1 MAKDISTRKSGAGAK
16 AIAAV
21 TLVVALLLTGV
32 FMYYGVMGR
41 DMDAEGL
48 YKLLPWLPTPGENT
62 RWRQALVPGAD
73 LGETMRST
81 LTLTPAEGET
91 VTPEQLEEAVR
102 IVSFRL
108 AEAGWAGAQIEV
120 ADGKILAAISASAD
134 AVHALALLNAQGEV
148 AFATPTGEKFMT
160 GEHIARA
167 WYSPAQEAGMFALNL
182 EMTEEGKQLF
192 AEKTQELVG
201 QSISILL
208 DGQSVADPRIS
219 QALVDGFAS
228 VPGFTEEQARNLAVM
243 LRSGPLPLPVAEE
256 GHEQGAALLGEGVLD
271 RLVTALLVVV
281 ALVLV
286 FVIIRYRVGGLVV
299 AWVLALQLALMHF
312 FAALMG
318 AGYTL
323 STLLAVYGS
332 FVLAAFSV
340 LLILGGTSDDLSRG
354 RSVQQAL
361 RDSYGNAG
369 HTSLDVLGGLLALS
383 VVLIIMDTQAI
394 GNFMRILGVG
404 LLLDLVLV
412 HMVLRVLMTS
422 TIHLVGEKTSLYHRR
437 GAAKEA
443 V

>member
-1 MAKDISTRKSGAGAK
+1 
-16 AIAAV
+16 
-21 TLVVALLLTGV
+21 
-32 FMYYGVMGR
+32 
-41 DMDAEGL
+41 
-48 YKLLPWLPTPGENT
+48 
-62 RWRQALVPGAD
+62 
-73 LGETMRST
+73 
-81 LTLTPAEGET
+81 
-91 VTPEQLEEAVR
+91 
-102 IVSFRL
+102 
-108 AEAGWAGAQIEV
+108 
-120 ADGKILAAISASAD
+120 
-134 AVHALALLNAQGEV
+134 
-148 AFATPTGEKFMT
+148 
-160 GEHIARA
+160 
-167 WYSPAQEAGMFALNL
+167 MFALNL

-286 FVIIRYRVGGLVV
+286 FVIARYRVGGLVV

-422 TIHLVGEKTSLYHRR
+422 TIHLVGENTSLYHRR